1 MLDSYFNLPINDPVL
16 IFAIVM
22 VIILLAPA
30 LIRRLKI
37 PGIVGIILAGT
48 LVGPSVLGLLERDDT
63 IILLGTVG
71 LLYLMFMAGL
81 SIDLNKFE
89 KNKNKSIIFGLIS
102 FLIPFGASIPV
113 GLHLLDF
120 SLSSSILLGAIVG
133 SHTLLAYPIANRIGI
148 TKNTSVTMAMGG
160 TIVTDVLSLTL
171 LAIVANTLADSSS
184 TVFWV
189 TFAVLVIVYTTVVLL
204 GLPRLGNWY
213 FRNVKNQ
220 ANSEY
225 VFLIAL
231 LFITAYLAEQ
241 VGLAAI
247 IGAFLAGLTLN
258 RLVPESSTLMSR
270 VQFVGDAYFI
280 PFFLISVGMLVDVS
294 VMIES
299 WEVWIQTAL
308 FSGLV
313 IFGKGLAAK
322 ITQWIFKYTSDEGW
336 TVAGLTIPQAAAT
349 LAVTLVGFEIGL
361 FTQTSVNAV
370 VLMILITCMIGPSL
384 VERYG
389 RKVAINDAKQ
399 PYDPSDAPERILVPL
414 ANPATAEALMDI
426 AMIIKRENSE
436 EPLFPLT
443 VARDSDNVA
452 EQVAESEKMLSHA
465 VVHAAAAEVP
475 VLPVTRV
482 DMNIANGVLR
492 ATKELR
498 ISTLVIGWNGQ
509 ISAKQKIFG
518 SILDQLLD
526 NTKQMVL
533 VSKIDHPINT
543 TERVVLMIPPY
554 LDREPGF
561 LGAID
566 TIKNLVNQI
575 GADLLVVRTKNN
587 QNITRQVIEKREPE
601 LEAEFLLLESWS
613 GLLRDERLAFKEED
627 LLLLLSTRKGTV
639 SWEPNLERMP
649 RIIAQNYP
657 KMNFVTVYPSEQLN
671 EELPTH
677 RIRFERSTIVP
688 HISSENVNFELDDM
702 PAEEALNA
710 LMERQFRNNP
720 MELKRITNE
729 LLDTDT
735 DNLPGD
741 LPGVIL
747 TKTRSAEVNSNI
759 LFMGISNKGIDFP
772 GIDGK
777 TYLLFVLISPKK
789 STTQRNLN
797 ILTNLAR
804 ILGSRKTV
812 KKLKAAKSMKEID
825 EVFQKAQ
832 LN

>member
-171 LAIVANTLADSSS
+171 LAIVANTLADSSG

-189 TFAVLVIVYTTVVLL
+189 TFAILVIVYTTVVLL

-322 ITQWIFKYTSDEGW
+322 ITQWIFRYTSDEGW

>member
-171 LAIVANTLADSSS
+171 LAIVANTLADSSG

>member
-171 LAIVANTLADSSS
+171 LAIVANTLADSSG

-729 LLDTDT
+729 ILDTDT